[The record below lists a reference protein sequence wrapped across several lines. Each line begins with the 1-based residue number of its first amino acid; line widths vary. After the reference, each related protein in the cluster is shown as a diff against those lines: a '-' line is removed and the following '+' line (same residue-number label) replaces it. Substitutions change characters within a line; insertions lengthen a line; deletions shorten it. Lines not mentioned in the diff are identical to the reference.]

1 MPYHHITKKER
12 IEISA
17 LKKAEH
23 TNGEIAKQ
31 IGCDRSTIG
40 RELKRNE
47 TEIYFET
54 FRYIPGKANKKTK
67 QRRMVANQQKKKLV
81 QGSRL
86 TKYVETKMKRYWSPE
101 QISGRRKDEKRSP
114 ISHETIY
121 QYVYLSLIHI

>member
-1 MPYHHITKKER
+1 MPYHHITKEER

-17 LKKAEH
+17 LKNAEH

-31 IGCDRSTIG
+31 IGCDRSSIG

-67 QRRMVANQQKKKLV
+67 QRRAEVNQQRKKII
-81 QGSRL
+81 QGSEL
-86 TKYVETKMKRYWSPE
+86 AKYRHHTVK
-101 QISGRRKDEKRSP
+101 
-114 ISHETIY
+114 
-121 QYVYLSLIHI
+121 